1 MTPHEAFTGKAPNID
16 KIFKFRLG
24 QIVTVTNLT
33 ERSKTDH
40 SLAGVT
46 CYCLHPEIYS
56 RAHSGT
62 WVFCPHPDVNK
73 AYLRSPIDI
82 QPTEFSDIPNQS
94 GCHVFSTNT

>member
-1 MTPHEAFTGKAPNID
+1 MTPYEAFTGKAPNINN
-16 KIFKFRLG
+16 IFKFRLG

-62 WVFCPHPDVNK
+62 WVFCPHPDVNR
-73 AYLRSPIDI
+73 AYLRSSIDI
-82 QPTEFSDIPNQS
+82 
-94 GCHVFSTNT
+94 